1 LLISVTLLWLN
12 PESFLREVAVLASN
26 ALIGLRE
33 GLEAALVVVILVAF
47 LVKTDRRWALRY
59 VWLGVGVAVALSV
72 ALGAMLTY
80 GTKQLTFEAQELIGG
95 LASIVAVVFVTFM
108 VFWMRTAARTISGE
122 LKGRLDRALDLGPF
136 AIALVAFLGVGRE
149 GLETAIFFYATTE
162 AAGQGNNQ
170 PLIGWVIGL
179 GGAVLLGWLIY
190 RGAVQ
195 INLGTFFRYTGILLI
210 LVAAGILS
218 YGIHDLQEAQ
228 FLPGLTTLAFDVS
241 ATVDPGSWY
250 ATLLKGIFNFT
261 PATTVVQAVA
271 WVLYVGIVLTLFL
284 RPVTSRPPVSAP
296 ASEPKSTVAA

>member
-1 LLISVTLLWLN
+1 M
-12 PESFLREVAVLASN
+12 LASN

-47 LVKTDRRWALRY
+47 LVKTDRRWALRH
-59 VWLGVGVAVALSV
+59 VWSGVGLAVALSV
-72 ALGAMLTY
+72 ALGALLTY

-95 LASIVAVVFVTFM
+95 SASIVAVVFVTFM
-108 VFWMRTAARTISGE
+108 VFWMRSASRTISGE
-122 LKGRLDRALDLGPF
+122 LKGKLDKALDMGPL

-170 PLIGWVIGL
+170 PLIGWVVGL
-179 GGAVLLGWLIY
+179 GGAVVLGWLIY

-195 INLGTFFRYTGILLI
+195 INLATFFSYTGVLLV
-210 LVAAGILS
+210 LVAAGILA
-218 YGIHDLQEAQ
+218 YGLHDLQEAR

-261 PATTVVQAVA
+261 PATTVLQAIA
-271 WVLYVGIVLTLFL
+271 WVLYVAIVLTFFL
-284 RPVTSRPPVSAP
+284 RAVGSAP
-296 ASEPKSTVAA
+296 PAPVATSGDPRPTVAA